1 METVLNTKN
10 IDTTKQPMFLGEDL
24 ALQRYDRFKYPK
36 VT

>member
-24 ALQRYDRFKYPK
+24 ALQRYDRFKYGNS
-36 VT
+36 